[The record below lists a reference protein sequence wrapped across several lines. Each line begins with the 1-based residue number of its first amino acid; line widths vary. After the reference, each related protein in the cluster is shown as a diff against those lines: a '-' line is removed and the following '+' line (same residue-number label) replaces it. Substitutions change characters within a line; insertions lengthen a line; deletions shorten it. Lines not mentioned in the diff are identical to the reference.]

1 MSYQDKVQAFTDEI
15 TIVNKLLMSGIVIYQ
30 DDIIHVLSMLRRSIK
45 KLEICLEE
53 IENYDN
59 ITIIENSDDVLS
71 LSLLMELMFN
81 SYETIEKKLH
91 AHTGMYYE

>member
-53 IENYDN
+53 IEN
-59 ITIIENSDDVLS
+59 SDDVLS